1 VAKRTQP
8 VVDMLMAARP
18 RHKEH
23 LERRQGAREH
33 ATQPW
38 ARGEDRGDSACL
50 AREGLLGDGGDS
62 RDDTGAAGRDV
73 DVEAGKTSDAI
84 LGWYGRHIGLIPL
97 LQPNEE
103 IELGRRI
110 AEARRLRA
118 QVAPEAIAHTPG
130 WRDTLERGAR
140 AKETLITANLRL
152 VVALAQQCRARSDP
166 AFPDLVQE
174 GTLGLMQAVE
184 QFDPT
189 HGYRFATYAVW
200 WIRHRLRRAVA
211 DHGTMLR
218 YPAYITTAVYRF
230 NRAVRLLS
238 RQAAGHAPTIHA
250 LAETLGWALEKTT
263 LIADLTHAVVVSLDT
278 VVGEDQDA
286 ALGHWLASEAPGP
299 EEVCMHA
306 ETTALVDVVLQSL
319 PDRQRDIVRER
330 FGFDTDDAWTL
341 EQLGERFGVSLERI
355 RQIQGQALA
364 TLGKHPLVQSL
375 AGREEGVS
383 RSE

>member
-1 VAKRTQP
+1 
-8 VVDMLMAARP
+8 MAARP
-18 RHKEH
+18 RHAEH
-23 LERRQGAREH
+23 LERRQDARVRPRPGH
-33 ATQPW
+33 GPKTA
-38 ARGEDRGDSACL
+38 ADSARL
-50 AREGLLGDGGDS
+50 AREGLLGEGGDS

-73 DVEAGKTSDAI
+73 DVEAGKTSEAI
-84 LGWYGRHIGLIPL
+84 LGWYGRHIGVIPL
-97 LQPNEE
+97 LQPHEE

-152 VVALAQQCRARSDP
+152 VVTLAQQCRARSDP

-218 YPAYITTAVYRF
+218 YPGYITTAVHRF
-230 NRAVRLLS
+230 NRAGRLLS
-238 RQAAGHAPTIHA
+238 RQAAGHAPTLHE
-250 LAETLGWALEKTT
+250 LADALGWALEKTT
-263 LIADLTHAVVVSLDT
+263 LIADLAHAVMVSLDT
-278 VVGEDQDA
+278 VVDEDQGA
-286 ALGHWLASEAPGP
+286 ALGHGLASEAPGP
-299 EEVCMHA
+299 EEACMHA
-306 ETTALVDVVLQSL
+306 ETTALVAAVLQSL
-319 PDRQRDIVRER
+319 PDRQRDIVRGR
-330 FGFDTDDAWTL
+330 FGFDTDDPWTL
-341 EQLGERFGVSLERI
+341 EQLGEQFGVSLERI

-364 TLGKHPLVQSL
+364 TLGKHPLAQSL
-375 AGREEGVS
+375 AGREEHVS